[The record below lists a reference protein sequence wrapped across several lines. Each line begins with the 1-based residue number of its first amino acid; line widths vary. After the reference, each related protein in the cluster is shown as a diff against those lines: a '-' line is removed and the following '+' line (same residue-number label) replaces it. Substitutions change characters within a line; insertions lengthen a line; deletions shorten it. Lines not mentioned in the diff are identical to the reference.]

1 MKLKVLVSNADR
13 NLLCFDVFIVLS
25 NVFLHLWTVDIE
37 GAFFIEFLEGI
48 FPEDRVCC
56 MNEYDGFGFR
66 QVKGIGI
73 NTFNKSVDFYVFDFL
88 CIFFECVFVNFRD
101 FIAFVL
107 DADAPW
113 YINIVVI
120 YNRSF

>member
-1 MKLKVLVSNADR
+1 MKLKVLVSNTDR
-13 NLLCFDVFIVLS
+13 NLFCFYVFIVLS
-25 NVFLHLWTVDIE
+25 NVFLHLCTVDIE
-37 GAFFIEFLEGI
+37 GTFLIEF
-48 FPEDRVCC
+48 FKR
-56 MNEYDGFGFR
+56 M
-66 QVKGIGI
+66 
-73 NTFNKSVDFYVFDFL
+73 FL
-88 CIFFECVFVNFRD
+88 ECVFVNFRD